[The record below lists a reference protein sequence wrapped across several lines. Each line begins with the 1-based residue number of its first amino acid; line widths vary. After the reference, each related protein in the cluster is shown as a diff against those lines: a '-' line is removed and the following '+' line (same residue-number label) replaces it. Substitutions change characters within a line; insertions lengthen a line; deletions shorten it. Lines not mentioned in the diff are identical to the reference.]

1 MRQYHL
7 DLDESDV
14 GRYVLMPGD
23 PHRVSTIAA
32 YLSDA
37 REMSFHREFCTW
49 TGYLGQTRVSVVSSG
64 IGGPSTAIALEELA
78 ALGVHTVIRTG
89 TCGLLQPSD
98 TRGTLVIATGCYRGG
113 STANAYV
120 PLNYPAIAD
129 FELVEALCTAA
140 RSRGVSPRVGYRKQR
155 CFFSRIA
162 PIFALRRR
170 SDDALGYHAAR
181 RNIGN
186 RNGERYDFRHRSASK
201 NARRFGLIRARFA
214 SRRRRY
220 EPHVE

>member
-23 PHRVSTIAA
+23 PHRVSAIAA

-140 RSRGVSPRVGYRKQR
+140 RSRRASVLSKAKML
-155 CFFSRIA
+155 FFSNR
-162 PIFALRRR
+162 P
-170 SDDALGYHAAR
+170 
-181 RNIGN
+181 NICP
-186 RNGERYDFRHRSASK
+186 ASK
-201 NARRFGLIRARFA
+201 KRRCTGISCSAQEYWQPKWRAIRFSSSLSFEKCAPLRSYSGSVRITA
-214 SRRRRY
+214 SKI
-220 EPHVE
+220 